1 MVGILGQSV
10 LLGADAIVPM
20 LNNVSPLQIVELRNG
35 NFDYINI
42 TKNLLSDLPTSI
54 PVEWSSNTIMKDR
67 KSVV

>member
-42 TKNLLSDLPTSI
+42 FLHFL
-54 PVEWSSNTIMKDR
+54 
-67 KSVV
+67 